1 MKRYLKILIAAAI
14 VFSLVASSVFL
25 IVNSGHECETHRC
38 STCVRIEHAFGILRS
53 AFSVG
58 IVLFSAV
65 IVSDAVTGKTKE
77 RRTVGAVFD
86 TPTSLKV
93 KLNN

>member
-1 MKRYLKILIAAAI
+1 MKRYLKILIAAAV

-25 IVNSGHECETHRC
+25 IVNSDHECETHRC
-38 STCVRIEHAFGILRS
+38 STCVRIEYAFGILKG
-53 AFSVG
+53 AFSAG
-58 IVLFSAV
+58 IIICCAAL
-65 IVSDAVTGKTKE
+65 VSGAVTEKKKE
-77 RRTVGAVFD
+77 RLCDGAVFD